1 MKKLIIIIASA
12 VAVAVGIGTFS
23 FLHKGS
29 DKPDKK
35 VEDIGEIYC
44 APIDEDHIASSG
56 DGVYYADNEILIV
69 AKPDVTK
76 KDIKELAANY
86 NAEVVGCIEK
96 TGDYQLR
103 LDNDDPQKLVD
114 LITKETIIESASLNY
129 ITKMAA
135 DVADD
140 IQIGKEWTSEPITY
154 RTNNPFLWDINI
166 KSWGVNAINTY
177 EAWIK
182 MNLFKDKINPVNVG
196 LIDSGFFMHDDLG
209 FAEVFY
215 ENGNNRV
222 DENDEKHGTHVAG
235 IMAAKGNNKEGICG
249 VYPYADGKL
258 YGASWSG
265 AQQYNKDRISV
276 MKEKCC
282 LSELIIRNVKVINCS
297 YGCMEHSALYNTQ
310 DYQQDKKSCA
320 KLLGDFLNRL
330 YRNGYD
336 FVIVVSAGNG
346 SDEVV
351 TKLETTKNKQ
361 GEDIIKLKDG
371 KAFYDENGYPMVV
384 DRDLF
389 GNLTISE
396 EINGKTVKH
405 PIMGITDIDRQT
417 FIAKDDLQDKHLDSE
432 YVSAYTAI
440 SPKEYKDIYDRIIV
454 VGAIDRKFNICD
466 FSNAGE
472 RVDIFAP
479 GEKIY
484 STIHKNRYDYDSG
497 TSMAA
502 PHVAGVCANVWSI
515 DNTLSGEEIKNIV
528 CSSWLNDKN
537 VYTTPSGHNKG
548 IVDCRKA
555 VEKAFDGANKK
566 DSTIVK
572 SVNNGAVL
580 GWVYETDEKTP
591 IEGAKITAQNGEQT
605 YTAISDKYGHFELIV
620 PGGEYTIVVGESE
633 YNEWKS
639 KQPVKVNN
647 GEVCYYNDGE
657 GETIRLEKKNSEST
671 QTADSL
677 KKNIEEMSGGKIALW
692 AEADYDGDGKTEAFA
707 VVSKGGEIRD
717 KSKIYNLDSIYF
729 VNSKGEISR
738 AKKFNGLDC
747 YYDDSYQNSID
758 GLKFF
763 SISLHPGTWSTT
775 GYVFG
780 VDADKFFEPSVSGKY
795 SGFDFTKE
803 GKAYAVERK
812 IKDEGGGH
820 IQTNHEMTFDKASKE
835 FIILSDRGTDTKQAI
850 LPEGV
855 VEFSGHYY
863 MVFSNPDKYDAYKS
877 EQACVEMGGHL
888 VSINSQS
895 EQDFIVGVLGSKDNY
910 WIGLEKKNNSWHWI
924 DGSDF
929 SYTHWDVWKDSK
941 GKEFWQPDNLE
952 NREYNARIAG
962 KSVTYEDWYMNK
974 GGWIDTDGSGKGEDL
989 STYGFICEW
998 TDHPDAEKIKK
1009 YS

>member
-44 APIDEDHIASSG
+44 APIDESHIASSG
-56 DGVYYADNEILIV
+56 NGVYYADNEILIV

-129 ITKMAA
+129 IAELGT
-135 DVADD
+135 
-140 IQIGKEWTSEPITY
+140 
-154 RTNNPFLWDINI
+154 TNDNNDINTGNEWIADPVKEAFSSLDIRRSRAWGAQAINAPYAWKAMDLI
-166 KSWGVNAINTY
+166 KSR
-177 EAWIK
+177 IK
-182 MNLFKDKINPVNVG
+182 PVKVG
-196 LIDSGFFMHDDLG
+196 LVDCGFDESHKDLK
-209 FAEVFY
+209 FARNGVFY
-215 ENGNNRV
+215 NSEGQNGYTKEDVKKRQSP
-222 DENDEKHGTHVAG
+222 EHGTHVAG
-235 IMAAKGNNKEGICG
+235 IMAADSKDSNGICG
-249 VYPYADGKL
+249 IYPYASDNL
-258 YGASWSG
+258 YGVNLDSKYAGNNNHRSIMFQKIALG
-265 AQQYNKDRISV
+265 
-276 MKEKCC
+276 
-282 LSELIIRNVKVINCS
+282 ELILRDVKVINESLGFNYYKQEIFFIEGTEKTNYQYLHS
-297 YGCMEHSALYNTQ
+297 YISNNDFSDFENEASV
-310 DYQQDKKSCA
+310 
-320 KLLGDFLNRL
+320 LGDFLSRL
-330 YRNGYD
+330 LVKGYD
-336 FVIVVSAGNG
+336 FVLVSAAGND
-346 SDEVV
+346 SDRSIGH
-351 TKLETTKNKQ
+351 LESKYSSWLNLISAEKHKN
-361 GEDIIKLKDG
+361 
-371 KAFYDENGYPMVV
+371 V
-384 DRDLF
+384 
-389 GNLTISE
+389 
-396 EINGKTVKH
+396 
-405 PIMGITDIDRQT
+405 
-417 FIAKDDLQDKHLDSE
+417 
-432 YVSAYTAI
+432 
-440 SPKEYKDIYDRIIV
+440 YDRIIV
-454 VGAIDRKFNICD
+454 VGNMNEKYRAANS
-466 FSNAGE
+466 SNAGN
-472 RVDIFAP
+472 RVDVFAP
-479 GEKIY
+479 GEKIF
-484 STIHKNRYDYDSG
+484 STLPDNKYGVKYG
-497 TSMAA
+497 TSMAS
-502 PHVAGVCANVWSI
+502 PHIAGICADIWSI
-515 DNTLSGEEIKNIV
+515 NNELTGAEVKSIVLRSHKDDKQIYTAPDKSSKYLADASIAVSLASTSQANHKQSSHNDYGAIYGYVTDASNGTDLIAIPDVAIRIYKRNGTDEIKLSINEH
-528 CSSWLNDKN
+528 SNTSD
-537 VYTTPSGHNKG
+537 
-548 IVDCRKA
+548 
-555 VEKAFDGANKK
+555 
-566 DSTIVK
+566 
-572 SVNNGAVL
+572 VN
-580 GWVYETDEKTP
+580 
-591 IEGAKITAQNGEQT
+591 
-605 YTAISDKYGHFELIV
+605 GHFELIL
-620 PGGEYTIVVGESE
+620 PEGEYIIRAEKDQKISDDQTVSVKAGEIK
-633 YNEWKS
+633 YVQWLNLKS
-639 KQPVKVNN
+639 PGNSDPAKQD
-647 GEVCYYNDGE
+647 E
-657 GETIRLEKKNSEST
+657 
-671 QTADSL
+671 L
-677 KKNIEEMSGGKIALW
+677 KKNIEKMSGGKIVLW
-692 AEADYDGDGKTEAFA
+692 AEADYDGDGKTELFV

-729 VNSKGEISR
+729 VNSKGEISQ

-747 YYDDSYQNSID
+747 YYDDSYQNTID

-763 SISLHPGTWSTT
+763 SISLHAGTWSTT

-929 SYTHWDVWKDSK
+929 SYTHWDVWKNSK